1 MTIEDSEAKQELGR
15 LSKDSEQLL
24 VRVFADFALW
34 LFSVSSPTGK
44 RYTAKATI
52 ELVGV
57 LGRYL
62 GPFLEDVNPVGQ
74 DAESMTEL
82 YWQAMEATGAASF
95 NRTLKGDLSRAMREF
110 DRYLSEFR
118 EPGESNKPKF
128 PWFPTGLADVDANPA
143 SHEDYHRLLTR
154 IEEEWPA
161 NEPWETREIA
171 WLLVA
176 LGFRCGLRRMEAL
189 YLQVQDVLVR
199 GRGDLIVRP
208 TRKRKLKSPNAERR
222 IPIGTL
228 LTEGEFERLRK
239 WKEHRLNNPA
249 VGPADCLFGIVER
262 DLNPVSE
269 KIFNR
274 INQFMRSADTP
285 DSGEEHFHQL
295 RHGFGTWMFLALLFA
310 DQERMP
316 VLFPQL
322 KETNE
327 WLSKCA
333 KLKTGLFRHAYST
346 RKCAFL
352 LARLLGHS
360 SPGTTLE
367 NYVHVADY
375 LVSAGFKLAVL
386 GGSRRHQFNPGP
398 TLEQPKL
405 RIDGAAQ
412 SNKIGAGSN
421 GFQKNA
427 EQLG

>member
-1 MTIEDSEAKQELGR
+1 M
-15 LSKDSEQLL
+15 
-24 VRVFADFALW
+24 
-34 LFSVSSPTGK
+34 P
-44 RYTAKATI
+44 
-52 ELVGV
+52 
-57 LGRYL
+57 
-62 GPFLEDVNPVGQ
+62 
-74 DAESMTEL
+74 
-82 YWQAMEATGAASF
+82 
-95 NRTLKGDLSRAMREF
+95 
-110 DRYLSEFR
+110 
-118 EPGESNKPKF
+118 
-128 PWFPTGLADVDANPA
+128 
-143 SHEDYHRLLTR
+143 
-154 IEEEWPA
+154 
-161 NEPWETREIA
+161 
-171 WLLVA
+171 A
-176 LGFRCGLRRMEAL
+176 LGFGLPLRFSPKPSASPSL
-189 YLQVQDVLVR
+189 YAVQQLATS
-199 GRGDLIVRP
+199 GPKLTATAGP
-208 TRKRKLKSPNAERR
+208 RKLAKPN
-222 IPIGTL
+222 
-228 LTEGEFERLRK
+228 
-239 WKEHRLNNPA
+239 
-249 VGPADCLFGIVER
+249 CLFGIVER

-285 DSGEEHFHQL
+285 DSGKEHSHQL
-295 RHGFGTWMFLALLFA
+295 RHGFGTCMFLALLFA